1 MYKNRSGA
9 YAPERFNLTKTDSAD
24 IMTASSRALH
34 KRQAV
39 GPSFWG
45 MHLIPRTGGMAMVT
59 YGELIAYT
67 IMLIS
72 FASLVLQ
79 ICKRK

>member
-1 MYKNRSGA
+1 LTRSDS
-9 YAPERFNLTKTDSAD
+9 TD
-24 IMTASSRALH
+24 IIPFSSRALH

-39 GPSFWG
+39 SPPFRG
-45 MHLIPRTGGMAMVT
+45 MRLIPRKGGMAMVT

>member
-1 MYKNRSGA
+1 MTRS
-9 YAPERFNLTKTDSAD
+9 DSTD

-39 GPSFWG
+39 GPPFWG
-45 MHLIPRTGGMAMVT
+45 MHLIPRKGGMAMVT